1 MTDFTLHI
9 GTRIWS
15 SWSLRPFM
23 ALAATGADFDAVV
36 TPLRSPAT
44 KAAITRFSPSG
55 LVPVL
60 VDHRPEEPVTV
71 WDSLAICEYLAES
84 FPDLWPRDAAAR
96 AIARAVSAEMH
107 AGFRSMRMAMPM
119 DLFAARPGEGLDAEG
134 VETDIQRID
143 AIFAD
148 CRSRFGAGGP
158 YLFGRFCIADAM
170 FAPVA
175 SRFRTYGPTLSDA
188 SEAYVATL
196 LADPGFKAWEEAA
209 LKEM

>member
-1 MTDFTLHI
+1 MADFTLHV

-23 ALAATGADFDAVV
+23 ALAATGADFKTIL
-36 TPLRSPAT
+36 TPLRSAT
-44 KAAITRFSPSG
+44 SKAAITAFSPSG

-60 VDHRPEEPVTV
+60 VDQRPAEPVTI

-107 AGFRSMRMAMPM
+107 SGFRAMRMAMPM

-134 VETDIQRID
+134 VATDIQRID

-148 CRSRFGAGGP
+148 CRSRFGAAGP
-158 YLFGRFCIADAM
+158 YLFGRFSIADAM

-175 SRFRTYGPTLSDA
+175 SRFRTYGPTLSDPA
-188 SEAYVATL
+188 SAYVATL